1 MRTLKAGL
9 ALSAVCLALAG
20 GGAAAD
26 TQTIL
31 GVKFD
36 LRNPLDPT
44 RRAVFV
50 TAVEGPASLDTVI
63 GDPTVAGATLRV
75 IARNATDVYDQTFD
89 LPAAGWKKT
98 FKLHDWPVYAGFL
111 YSNRDV
117 GGAVKQVIIKRS
129 GFASPEGT
137 PPPEVPRPGIFRIK
151 VNVSA
156 RFGPID
162 VLPPNPGTEAGIV
175 LTLGNGDSY
184 CVGFNSADAEILA
197 NTERRFAIRK
207 PTSEGCPTGVSTTS
221 TTSSTSTTTST
232 TALP

>member
-1 MRTLKAGL
+1 MRTLKAGF
-9 ALSAVCLALAG
+9 ALSALCLALAG
-20 GGAAAD
+20 GRAEAD

-31 GVKFD
+31 GTKFD
-36 LRNPLDPT
+36 LRNPIDAA
-44 RRAVFV
+44 RRTVYV
-50 TAVEGPASLDTVI
+50 TAVEGPASLDTVE

-75 IARNATDVYDQTFD
+75 IARNATTVYDQTFD

-117 GGAVKQVIIKRS
+117 GGPVKQVIIKRS

-137 PPPEVPRPGIFRIK
+137 PPPEDPGPGTFRLK
-151 VNVSA
+151 ASVLA

-162 VLPPNPGTEAGIV
+162 VVPPNPGTEAGIV

-184 CVGFNSADAEILA
+184 CVGFDTSGGEVLA
-197 NTERRFAIRK
+197 NTDRRFAIRK
-207 PTSEGCPTGVSTTS
+207 PVSEGCPTGAPTSTTS
-221 TTSSTSTTTST
+221 TSTTSTSTTT
-232 TALP
+232 LP